1 MYYTIYKITNKINR
15 KIYVGAHKTNNL
27 DDSYMG
33 SGQLIKDAKKKYGI
47 QNLTKEYLAIFDNPS
62 EMFEME
68 STIVNEDFVN
78 REDTYNL
85 KVGGIGNKSD
95 EIYDEII
102 EGNKKGRQKANDIM
116 KEKMGDDFLSIIGK
130 KGSKKAKISILKK
143 RKEDSE
149 FDKRIRENCGKSF
162 KGKHHTE
169 ESKQKIGKANSFH
182 QKGSRNSQYGMMWI
196 TDGSNNKKIK
206 KDNDIPEGWRKGR
219 VMK

>member
-102 EGNKKGRQKANDIM
+102 EGNKKGRQKANNIM

>member
-1 MYYTIYKITNKINR
+1 MYYTIYKITNKINK

-85 KVGGIGNKSD
+85 KVGGISNISN

-102 EGNKKGRQKANDIM
+102 EGNKKGRQKANNIM

-143 RKEDSE
+143 RKEDPE